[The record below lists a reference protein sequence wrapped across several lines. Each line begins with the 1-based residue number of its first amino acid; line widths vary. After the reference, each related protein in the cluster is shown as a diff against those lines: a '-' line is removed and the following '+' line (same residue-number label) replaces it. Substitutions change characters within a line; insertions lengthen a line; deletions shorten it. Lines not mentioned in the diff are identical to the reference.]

1 MEKEFMNL
9 LFMVKT
15 LVLALY
21 GGMPLEER
29 QAEEI
34 CKELDKIEDRM
45 NELSGGK
52 NVDASDSNC
61 TIHGCARCSQ
71 PITDIKPEDVIFK
84 IGDDVKKVTKFEY
97 NPFHGGYDFEWE

>member
-21 GGMPLEER
+21 GGMPLEEK

-34 CKELDKIEDRM
+34 LKELDKIDDRM
-45 NELSGGK
+45 NELSDGNNADLKNGKLPIPHVSNLICPNCGGSPVEK
-52 NVDASDSNC
+52 MDITMHC
-61 TIHGCARCSQ
+61 TYCDH
-71 PITDIKPEDVIFK
+71 
-84 IGDDVKKVTKFEY
+84 
-97 NPFHGGYDFEWE
+97 WW